1 MMLLNKV
8 CVFQEQVDIPAIPP
22 LGFDTE
28 PARKNFSD
36 ILV

>member
-8 CVFQEQVDIPAIPP
+8 CVFHVEVPIPAIPP
-22 LGFDTE
+22 LGFETE